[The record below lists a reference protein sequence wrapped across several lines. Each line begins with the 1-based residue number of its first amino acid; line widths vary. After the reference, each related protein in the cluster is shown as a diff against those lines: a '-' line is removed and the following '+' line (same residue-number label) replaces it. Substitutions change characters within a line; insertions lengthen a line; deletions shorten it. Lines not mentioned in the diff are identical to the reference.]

1 MRKLRV
7 AARCL
12 PLSILLAFTA
22 GGETRG
28 ARADE
33 GPRIIPVVARR
44 FEFTPARVSIARGET
59 VTLRVTSED
68 VTHGF
73 FQRDLGIDADL
84 APGQPTDVTVT
95 PRTAGTFTLICDHF
109 CGAQHGGM
117 KMTIVVE

>member
-1 MRKLRV
+1 MRMRPIAMVCFAV
-7 AARCL
+7 AAVALSLSKGAL
-12 PLSILLAFTA
+12 P
-22 GGETRG
+22 

-33 GPRIIPVVARR
+33 GPRVIPVAARR
-44 FEFTPARVSIARGET
+44 FEFSPARISIVKGET

-84 APGQPTDVTVT
+84 APGQPADVTLT
-95 PRTAGTFTLICDHF
+95 PKVAGAFTVICDHF